1 MAESWNIKLVRL
13 TAPDRLADPVER
25 AYRQHWADLCRY
37 VRRKFGPG
45 PPEPEEVAQT
55 AFARFAALDNP
66 RAVDNPLAFLTRCS
80 HNIVLD
86 YRRRDEVRERL
97 SEDIR
102 LVDPEAMAVNDDI
115 WRVLSG
121 RERLRIVEDVIRAM
135 EPKRRKILIM
145 HAIHGLSYAEIARR
159 LNLSQTR
166 VIQLAA
172 SAVAL
177 CEQALEDADRGA
189 RDDRGEAQK

>member
-1 MAESWNIKLVRL
+1 MPKSRKVKLVRL
-13 TAPDRLADPVER
+13 TAPDQLSDPVER

-45 PPEPEEVAQT
+45 PPEPEEVVQT

-66 RAVDNPLAFLTRCS
+66 CVIDNPLAFLRRCS

-86 YRRRDEVRERL
+86 HRRRDNVRERL
-97 SEDIR
+97 SDDIR
-102 LVDPEAMAVNDDI
+102 LVDLEAMAVNDDI

-121 RERLRIVEDVIRAM
+121 KERLRIVEEVIRAM

-145 HAIHGLSYAEIARR
+145 NAIHELSFAEIARR

-177 CEQALEDADRGA
+177 CEQALADAD
-189 RDDRGEAQK
+189 DEEAWK